1 VRWRLWCLLIVVG
14 KVTGGEVESGAAV
27 RGGRRKARTARS
39 PRNPASLLIGR
50 AFRGADALLFGQSGP
65 FLVGDCALAAVVA
78 ADCDGK
84 GDGRSGPFRVGGYAL
99 AL

>member
-39 PRNPASLLIGR
+39 PRNPASLRIGR
-50 AFRGADALLFGQSGP
+50 AFRGADALLFGQSGL
-65 FLVGDCALAAVVA
+65 FRVAAVRWRLWWLLIVMGWMKTPLLHA
-78 ADCDGK
+78 
-84 GDGRSGPFRVGGYAL
+84 VT
-99 AL
+99 